1 MSQTLAQQYSRH
13 YEKDLFVPHKTGITP
28 NKDGSEPRMISIGT
42 FRICCRGKI
51 VARGA
56 MSKTRCHPDNN
67 INGDCAG
74 SQRNTLSAAGL
85 PACLDAETRSLSCN
99 VSETEQELEQ

>member
-13 YEKDLFVPHKTGITP
+13 YEKGLFVPHKTVTTP
-28 NKDGSEPRMISIGT
+28 NKDGSEPRIVSIGT
-42 FRICCRGKI
+42 FRIFCRGKI

-56 MSKTRCHPDNN
+56 MSKTRCHPDTN

-74 SQRNTLSAAGL
+74 SQPNTLSAAGL
-85 PACLDAETRSLSCN
+85 SACLDAKIRSLSCN
-99 VSETEQELEQ
+99 MSETEQELEQ